1 MTELVLTP
9 DLGVPI
15 TPEMPYLDL
24 RERAAAA
31 CAAAETLGLD
41 TTPTLEDKEVAQKLV
56 SAYAADPESTSKQVT
71 TKRASQLRPAVLV
84 QTRQILDEWAQKVV
98 DHATEIRFLVVN
110 KLITES
116 ENPDPRVRIR
126 ALELLGKISDVGLF
140 SEKHEVTITHQ
151 TTDDLKATLRSKLA
165 KLRERTVEA
174 QDAKVKSGDVVVL
187 DGEAIDLDEE
197 LGLKEVKEV
206 KKVEKLKE
214 VEEVKEIKEVKD
226 E

>member
-15 TPEMPYLDL
+15 TPDTPYIDL

-31 CAAAETLGLD
+31 CAAAESLGLD
-41 TTPTLEDKEVAQKLV
+41 TTPTDEDKEVAQKLV
-56 SAYAADPESTSKQVT
+56 NAYAADPEGVSKQVT

-98 DHATEIRFLVVN
+98 DNAIEVRYLVIN

-151 TTDDLKATLRSKLA
+151 TTDDLKSKLREKLA
-165 KLRERTVEA
+165 RLRERTVEA
-174 QDAKVKSGDVVVL
+174 EEVKEKLTLG
-187 DGEAIDLDEE
+187 GEVIDLDEE
-197 LGLKEVKEV
+197 LGLK
-206 KKVEKLKE
+206 
-214 VEEVKEIKEVKD
+214 D